1 MSEQNQAP
9 ASSENTARIRVPSS
23 TVDLSKANKKGQNS
37 ERTIRLADASM
48 SDKSN
53 GHGENL
59 FDNYAIISRIGD
71 GGMGVVYLARDRR
84 LGRYVAIKRLNR
96 EAQSEPSLR
105 QRFLQEARAVAA
117 LNHIH
122 IVHIYALGEDA
133 DGPYIVMEY
142 VAGPTVEMLEKG
154 LDADVMP
161 GDPLTLDHHIER
173 NGQLAVNEAIDLII
187 KIGRAMSYAH
197 SCGVI
202 HRDLKPGNVLLD
214 KSGEPKIVDFGL
226 ARLLHGEN
234 KLTVPGEKLLSLGY
248 GAPEQELD
256 ASLCDARADVYG
268 LGALLYF
275 AISGQNPRY
284 YREQDISVALR
295 EVLGKAL
302 ATDREQRWPTA
313 AAFTDALKAIQSKTR
328 IEVPTVKT
336 VWRCKWCDTV
346 NPLSIRYCAECGWDG
361 GELCGE
367 CGAETFV
374 GIQYCGTC
382 GADARAYESLR
393 HLLERMHAVNERK
406 QFDRV
411 ITLAGRAHGFEPA
424 GPVGR
429 GLLKEI
435 QEMRSQAE
443 KAIVRRDQLKE
454 QIPVEMRAENFERS
468 RQFIGEYRR
477 LADLPHAF
485 ITEEGEIPG
494 LLYQRDL
501 QRAQRACDSGDWE
514 TGERVAREMQDS
526 GVADGAEYHMLW
538 RRIRRHHWLR
548 RSVMIG
554 AAMLAVMILYP
565 LAVAPAAFAN
575 SAPLNKPWRAM
586 LKPGYGLYKSGFLAR
601 PLSAYATWWS
611 NRDLAT
617 FFEDKT
623 DEGFVAVK
631 VPVVDL
637 PELNKLKGAFNQQQ
651 AEIAVEYRRQSEIWP
666 GEYRRELEGLLD
678 RRRSAGDFDGW
689 AIIQAEEQRFNETG
703 NIGAVNAGEP
713 SELITV
719 KLKYQQML
727 AAQRIERCRRL
738 VMESKKYINDLTTL
752 QRDETREGRM
762 DVAAALN
769 AEIRRIRNS
778 TDLQEAEAELATLM
792 ATSSS
797 PHDPTK
803 FLPIADNVAELS
815 RIREDYEQ
823 QLAKLDKE
831 YEEKAGL
838 WPEKYMEAL
847 KQAMEQFQREGDFAG
862 WDGVNN
868 EIERFE
874 IDRMVQAGDV
884 VASPARLAD
893 LQKRHRAMLEDYR
906 RAHSRGVVSLFDK
919 TKARLETLQ
928 KNLTRSGTMEPA
940 AAVNAEIKRLL
951 AKPELIEAQ
960 AEIEAER
967 VKKEALQNQTQ
978 LEK

>member
-1 MSEQNQAP
+1 
-9 ASSENTARIRVPSS
+9 
-23 TVDLSKANKKGQNS
+23 
-37 ERTIRLADASM
+37 
-48 SDKSN
+48 
-53 GHGENL
+53 
-59 FDNYAIISRIGD
+59 
-71 GGMGVVYLARDRR
+71 
-84 LGRYVAIKRLNR
+84 
-96 EAQSEPSLR
+96 
-105 QRFLQEARAVAA
+105 
-117 LNHIH
+117 
-122 IVHIYALGEDA
+122 
-133 DGPYIVMEY
+133 
-142 VAGPTVEMLEKG
+142 
-154 LDADVMP
+154 
-161 GDPLTLDHHIER
+161 
-173 NGQLAVNEAIDLII
+173 
-187 KIGRAMSYAH
+187 
-197 SCGVI
+197 
-202 HRDLKPGNVLLD
+202 
-214 KSGEPKIVDFGL
+214 
-226 ARLLHGEN
+226 
-234 KLTVPGEKLLSLGY
+234 
-248 GAPEQELD
+248 
-256 ASLCDARADVYG
+256 
-268 LGALLYF
+268 
-275 AISGQNPRY
+275 
-284 YREQDISVALR
+284 
-295 EVLGKAL
+295 
-302 ATDREQRWPTA
+302 
-313 AAFTDALKAIQSKTR
+313 
-328 IEVPTVKT
+328 
-336 VWRCKWCDTV
+336 
-346 NPLSIRYCAECGWDG
+346 
-361 GELCGE
+361 
-367 CGAETFV
+367 
-374 GIQYCGTC
+374 
-382 GADARAYESLR
+382 
-393 HLLERMHAVNERK
+393 MHAVNERK

-454 QIPVEMRAENFERS
+454 QIPVEMRAENFERA

-526 GVADGAEYHMLW
+526 GVTDGAEYHMLW

-565 LAVAPAAFAN
+565 LTVAPVAFAN
-575 SAPLNKPWRAM
+575 SAPLHKPWRAM

-631 VPVVDL
+631 IPDVDL

-651 AEIAVEYRRQSEIWP
+651 TEIAVEYRRQSEIWP
-666 GEYRRELEGLLD
+666 GEYRRELEGLLE

-727 AAQRIERCRRL
+727 AAQRIERCRRI

-815 RIREDYEQ
+815 RIREEYEQ
-823 QLAKLDKE
+823 QLARLDKE

-874 IDRMVQAGDV
+874 IDRMVQSGDV

-893 LQKRHRAMLEDYR
+893 LQKRHRAMLDDYR

-928 KNLTRSGTMEPA
+928 KNLTRSGAMEPA